1 MYCLRHPQL
10 RRLDST
16 NAVMTAALEM
26 VQVTGGCEGVAVT
39 RMLDEVL
46 SLHLLFCG
54 TLAPR
59 LLLSVKPE
67 PSHCVLMTDMN
78 LLLNVIHEDAH
89 PYTWN
94 HENGQVFALLVQVL
108 GAGMDTIRKLAKLDE
123 PKASG
128 RAAGRP
134 GGVGGAGGS
143 NAQTQGSGEG
153 GAGSEDDMSLIDDDD
168 TAVLEAEDLSMMWM
182 ALQCAIGVLRLTE
195 RLPAFLA
202 DVEASLQQL
211 ILDYGPLI
219 FGPVSL
225 TLSGQEGG
233 VGSGTG
239 VALQCRYLLGEA
251 RRMAALEKLITK
263 AKGKDFV
270 ALVRGPSLLQV

>member
-1 MYCLRHPQL
+1 MR
-10 RRLDST
+10 S
-16 NAVMTAALEM
+16 
-26 VQVTGGCEGVAVT
+26 
-39 RMLDEVL
+39 L

-59 LLLSVKPE
+59 RLLSVEPE
-67 PSHCVLMTDMN
+67 SSDCVLMTDMD
-78 LLLNVIHEDAH
+78 LLLNVMHEDAH
-89 PYTWN
+89 PYTSN
-94 HENGQVFALLVQVL
+94 HANGQVFALLVQVL

-123 PKASG
+123 PKDSG

-143 NAQTQGSGEG
+143 NAQTEGGGEG
-153 GAGSEDDMSLIDDDD
+153 GAGAEDDMSLIDDDD

-225 TLSGQEGG
+225 SLNLSGQERG
-233 VGSGTG
+233 VGNGTG
-239 VALQCRYLLGEA
+239 GALQCRYLLGEA

>member
-1 MYCLRHPQL
+1 
-10 RRLDST
+10 
-16 NAVMTAALEM
+16 
-26 VQVTGGCEGVAVT
+26 
-39 RMLDEVL
+39 
-46 SLHLLFCG
+46 
-54 TLAPR
+54 
-59 LLLSVKPE
+59 
-67 PSHCVLMTDMN
+67 
-78 LLLNVIHEDAH
+78 
-89 PYTWN
+89 
-94 HENGQVFALLVQVL
+94 
-108 GAGMDTIRKLAKLDE
+108 
-123 PKASG
+123 
-128 RAAGRP
+128 
-134 GGVGGAGGS
+134 
-143 NAQTQGSGEG
+143 
-153 GAGSEDDMSLIDDDD
+153 MSLIDDDD

-219 FGPVSL
+219 FGPVRL

-233 VGSGTG
+233 VGNGTG
-239 VALQCRYLLGEA
+239 GALQCRYLLGEA